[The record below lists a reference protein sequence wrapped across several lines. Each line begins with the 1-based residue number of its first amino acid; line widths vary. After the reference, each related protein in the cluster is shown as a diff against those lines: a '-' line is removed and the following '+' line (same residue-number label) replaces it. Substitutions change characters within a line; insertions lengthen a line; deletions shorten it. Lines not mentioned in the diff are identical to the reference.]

1 MIRKKSWSWH
11 LGAGMFFLMA
21 WLWGIAAVP
30 LVAAEHRII
39 EGDGFY
45 TIGDGLD
52 ENISVAK
59 ERAKNEAL
67 RNAGEKA
74 GVFVESLSFVKEGQ
88 LTHDE
93 VMVISAQVM
102 QLQGT
107 PKFRAVPITE
117 DVLRYECHVTVLVDT
132 DNINA
137 SMVKDKA
144 ALSDAVRQNK
154 ELTEEVVRLNQEME
168 TLKQRFA
175 NASTESE
182 RQEIRQEVRRN
193 DEGFVAAGLNEQGAR
208 LLGEGQF
215 AEAAGLFSEAL
226 AKNPDFAYAYHNRG
240 IAYGKMKD
248 YGRAVADFSR
258 AIALDGSYATAYG
271 GRGFVLYSMGNYEQA
286 VADLSRAITLKPDYA
301 DAFYIRGNAY
311 MQLGHYSEALRDYN
325 KSLALNPGMEAAR
338 LNRDMIVG
346 AMEEH

>member
-1 MIRKKSWSWH
+1 MIRTKIRDCRLAMGICLLTIVL
-11 LGAGMFFLMA
+11 LG
-21 WLWGIAAVP
+21 
-30 LVAAEHRII
+30 VADMPYVFAEQKII

-59 ERAKNEAL
+59 DRAKAEAM

-74 GVFVESLSFVKEGQ
+74 GVFVESLSIVQEGQ

-102 QLQGT
+102 QLQGM
-107 PKFRAVPITE
+107 PKFKAVPITE

-137 SMVKDKA
+137 SLVKDKA
-144 ALSDAVRQNK
+144 ALTDAVRQNK
-154 ELTEEVVRLNQEME
+154 ELTEEVERLNREME
-168 TLKQRFA
+168 DLRQRFV
-175 NASTESE
+175 NASTENE

-193 DEGFVAAGLNEQGAR
+193 DEGFVAAGLNEQGAK
-208 LLGEGQF
+208 LLGEGRY

-226 AKNPDFAYAYHNRG
+226 EKNPDFAYAYHNRG

-258 AIALDGSYATAYG
+258 AIALNGNYASAYV
-271 GRGFVLYSMGNYEQA
+271 GRGFALYSMGEYERAIADLRRA
-286 VADLSRAITLKPDYA
+286 VALKPDYA
-301 DAFYIRGNAY
+301 DAFYIIGNAY
-311 MQLGHYSEALRDYN
+311 MQLGHYEEALRDYE
-325 KSLALNPGMEAAR
+325 KALALNPSLEEAR
-338 LNRDMIVG
+338 KNRDMLAN
-346 AMEEH
+346 AMQN